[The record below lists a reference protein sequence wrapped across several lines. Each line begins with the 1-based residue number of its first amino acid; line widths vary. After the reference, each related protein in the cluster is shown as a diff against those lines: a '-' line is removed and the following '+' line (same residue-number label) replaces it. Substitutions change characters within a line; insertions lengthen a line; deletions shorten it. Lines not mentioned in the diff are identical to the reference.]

1 MHQIES
7 SFGKERARKLE
18 ERRRK
23 RNRMRMAMAAAGT
36 LAIVAAI
43 SIGIWL
49 DRPVVSD
56 EDADGE
62 MVQQQVE
69 EVAIPVYVPVIIDL
83 PGDPVQIDLGGDGS
97 GERPRLMPVPPAL
110 SAQGVSGAISILSGN
125 IVESGQRLAI
135 ALPSTQQDFAFFQ
148 SQRSTGKATQ
158 PAAQA
163 TPAEGD
169 AELEGTQGADTAAA
183 DTPVPANADAGG
195 TAAEAPLEQGG
206 DWGEIEGAGI
216 EGADQNFEKT
226 AIADNT
232 TTFLLTP
239 ERLRSQS
246 TEDLIVRVVS
256 EVDNERFFIENGIN
270 LLDAKRAAIA
280 FQSEFGTAKLDA
292 GSLIAMRLLRTGG
305 QGSDRKLVQV
315 AIYLTDQF
323 LGALALSPDNVLQA
337 AADPWAN
344 QQLLTKAEKAARPAE
359 AVRYRLLDSIFSAGL
374 RKGIPASIVGEAIM
388 YLSRQH
394 DLGDLAEPEDKMTI
408 IYGDKPRPGGQSP
421 GRVLYVG
428 VVHQGKSIRC
438 FVYLPEG
445 ANDFKCLDENDVTAE
460 VEVSNGIVIP
470 VAGGVLTSGF
480 GPRKHPILKTVL
492 LHKGVDWAAP
502 IGTPVLAAVDG
513 TISFAGDGGTYGN
526 LIRMTHENGRESRY
540 AHLNA
545 FAKSATP
552 GTKVSAGEVI
562 GYIGTTGRSTGPH
575 LHFEL
580 YLAGQPI
587 DPLAT
592 AAAAVVASAGG
603 DEGAV
608 EKLVNR
614 IIHVESGGSATA
626 KNPLS
631 TATGLGQFIE
641 STWLRMMRTYR
652 ADLANSLSRE
662 KLLALRF
669 DPTLSRE
676 MVTNLARENRAYLL
690 AGGVQITA
698 GRLYLAHFLGPEG
711 ARVALSASDSSDL
724 EQLLG
729 SGVINANPFLRGK
742 DVNFIKN
749 WAERKMQGKAYV
761 PQVAK
766 AEVKKESV
774 QKTSPA
780 YALYRKTLLDL
791 AG

>member
-1 MHQIES
+1 MHEIES
-7 SFGKERARKLE
+7 SFGKDRARKLE
-18 ERRRK
+18 QRRRK
-23 RNRMRMAMAAAGT
+23 RNRFRFVLAGAGIVV
-36 LAIVAAI
+36 LAAAI
-43 SIGIWL
+43 SVGIWL
-49 DRPVVSD
+49 DRPPATDDSD
-56 EDADGE
+56 ED
-62 MVQQQVE
+62 MVQQQVA

-83 PGDPVQIDLGGDGS
+83 PGDPVHIELGGDGS
-97 GERPRLMPVPPAL
+97 GERPRQIPAPPAL
-110 SAQGVSGAISILSGN
+110 LAQGISGSISILSGN
-125 IVESGQRLAI
+125 VVESGERLAI

-148 SQRSTGKATQ
+148 SQRSTGPALPPDATA
-158 PAAQA
+158 PESAAQNV
-163 TPAEGD
+163 PEAEPQT
-169 AELEGTQGADTAAA
+169 EAAA
-183 DTPVPANADAGG
+183 PEPGDLANN
-195 TAAEAPLEQGG
+195 AAIEPNTTLDEGG
-206 DWGEIEGAGI
+206 DWGDIDSAGI
-216 EGADQNFEKT
+216 EGGDQSFEKT
-226 AIADNT
+226 AVADNT
-232 TTFLLTP
+232 TTLLLTP
-239 ERLRSQS
+239 ERLRAPV
-246 TEDLIVRVVS
+246 TEELIVRVVS
-256 EVDNERFFIENGIN
+256 EVENERFFIENGIN
-270 LLDAKRAAIA
+270 LLDAKRAAIS
-280 FQSEFGTAKLDA
+280 FQTEFGTAKLDA

-344 QQLLTKAEKAARPAE
+344 QQLLTKAEQSSAQPAE

-374 RKGIPASIVGEAIM
+374 RKGVPASIVGEAIM

-394 DLGDLAEPEDKMTI
+394 DLGDLADPEDRMTI
-408 IYGDKPRPGGQSP
+408 IYGDKPRLGGQSS

-428 VVHQGKSIRC
+428 VVHQGKAIRC
-438 FVYLPEG
+438 FVYMPEG

-460 VEVSNGIVIP
+460 IEVSNGIVIP

-502 IGTPVLAAVDG
+502 IGTPVLAAMAG
-513 TISFAGDGGTYGN
+513 TISFAGDGGSYGN
-526 LIRMTHENGRESRY
+526 LIKMAHENGRETRY

-545 FAKSATP
+545 FAKTATP
-552 GTKVSAGEVI
+552 GATVAAGDVI

-580 YLAGQPI
+580 YLSGQPI
-587 DPLAT
+587 DPLVTAT
-592 AAAAVVASAGG
+592 ASVVASAGG

-676 MVTNLARENRAYLL
+676 MVTNLARENKAYLV

-711 ARVALSASDSSDL
+711 ARLTLSSSDSSDL
-724 EQLLG
+724 EALLG

-742 DVNFIKN
+742 DVTFIKN
-749 WAERKMQGKAYV
+749 WAEKKMQGKAYV

-780 YALYRKTLLDL
+780 YALYRKVLLDM